1 MTYMLEQV
9 RNWRTSG
16 AAIPDGYELA
26 AVVEAITEGWD
37 RDCVLKT
44 ARRGIAET
52 DRETIGSLIAEYSL
66 AVTVGDAIRAV
77 EDRCRADILAED
89 NGQTQPLQDAL
100 AEMIGSEDEGPEVV
114 SEYEADGVQ
123 VITELDEE
131 GYRKTP
137 PLARVY
143 KDEAYLRK

>member
-1 MTYMLEQV
+1 MTTTYREALQHLY
-9 RNWRTSG
+9 RQ
-16 AAIPDGYELA
+16 GY
-26 AVVEAITEGWD
+26 
-37 RDCVLKT
+37 
-44 ARRGIAET
+44 
-52 DRETIGSLIAEYSL
+52 
-66 AVTVGDAIRAV
+66 
-77 EDRCRADILAED
+77 DILED

-100 AEMIGSEDEGPEVV
+100 AVMSGSEDEGPEVV